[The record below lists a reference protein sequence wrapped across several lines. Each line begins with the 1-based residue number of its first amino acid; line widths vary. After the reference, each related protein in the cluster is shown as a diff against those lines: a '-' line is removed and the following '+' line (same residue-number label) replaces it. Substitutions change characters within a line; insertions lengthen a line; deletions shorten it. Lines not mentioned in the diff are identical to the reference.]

1 MPPFFSDLLV
11 AIDFLRGLRWYAAV
25 AVVFVIMF
33 ALWTLMGGAPGYVIQ
48 IDYAWA
54 GDMAA
59 GSDVLV
65 DGVVVGKLEP
75 VGRRPVRG
83 FEVEKGT
90 HVVTLRGGPC
100 ETRPDTVT
108 VGPPRTAVLMADFEE
123 RFTGCIVFFR

>member
-1 MPPFFSDLLV
+1 M
-11 AIDFLRGLRWYAAV
+11 AIDFLRGPRWYAAV

-48 IDYAWA
+48 IDYAWT
-54 GDMAA
+54 GDMMVGA
-59 GSDVLV
+59 DVVV

-75 VGRRPVRG
+75 YNGRPVHG

-90 HVVTLRGGPC
+90 HVVTLKGGPC

-108 VGPPRTAVLMADFEE
+108 VGPPRTAVLMADLEE
-123 RFTGCIVFFR
+123 RFSGCIVFFR